1 MCVWMYYVYVIHV
14 YSIIASNNFNTLFLI
29 IHTGINI
36 WIIIWELYSQG
47 ENGPMLPLLIF
58 ILFITKIEFRRLIS
72 YMLYAHIESWWM
84 NVYHAKILGWP
95 KTRGKKYCFL
105 LHPAIYYTIS
115 FFLFIYITFFLT
127 CLFLLLK
134 NDTIMSLFISIH
146 HNFQ

>member
-95 KTRGKKYCFL
+95 KTRGKKILFSLASSYIL
-105 LHPAIYYTIS
+105 YN
-115 FFLFIYITFFLT
+115 FFLSLYIHHIFLN
-127 CLFLLLK
+127 LFLK